1 MKNLLKKTVVAVLT
15 GEAQAVLKKYRPKIV
30 AVTGSVGKTATK
42 DAIYAVVAR
51 GAHARKSEK
60 SFNSEIGIP
69 LTILGAPN
77 AWDNPLRWLLNFID
91 GLFLIFFTTKYPE
104 WLVLEVGADRPG
116 DIKNVASWL
125 PVDIAVITRL
135 PEMPVHVE
143 FFDSPEEVVEEKAAL
158 VGALKHG
165 GTLVLFGDDGRS
177 AALSARTGERVLTF
191 GFSEKAE
198 VRGGGVT
205 LLFEPARPDD
215 SGRSD
220 GERKE
225 MWPIGM
231 SAHLTIGGTSAPI
244 SILGGI
250 GAHTLLP
257 LLAGAA
263 VGHAL
268 GKNISEIVESLKS
281 YEPPPGRMR
290 LLRGIKDTLIIDDT
304 YNSSPAAVIA
314 ALDTLALVN
323 PAGRKITPVGRAAQ
337 TRDIPPG
344 RRDDLSGRAAQE
356 RGITPARRIAVLGDM
371 LELGRHSTAEH
382 RKIGEH
388 AAKTADMLLTI
399 GFRAREM
406 AQGALDNGMPDA
418 HILQYEDAAKAG
430 AELENIL
437 REGDCVLVK
446 GSQSMRMERV
456 VEEIMLE
463 PERATE
469 LLVRQDEEWKRR

>member
-1 MKNLLKKTVVAVLT
+1 MFLRIAKQLVVSVLTLEARAVLRR
-15 GEAQAVLKKYRPKIV
+15 YHPHII

-51 GAHARKSEK
+51 GPHARKSEK
-60 SFNSEIGIP
+60 SFNSEVGIP

-77 AWDNPLRWLLNFID
+77 AWSNPLRWVLIFID
-91 GLFLIFFTTKYPE
+91 GLFLIFFTRQYPE

-116 DIKNVASWL
+116 DIKNVAQWL
-125 PVDIAVITRL
+125 KVDIVVITRL

-143 FFDSPEEVVEEKAAL
+143 FFDSPEQLVEEKAAL
-158 VGALKHG
+158 IKALKHG
-165 GTLVLFGDDGRS
+165 GTLVLFGDDARS
-177 AALSARTGERVLTF
+177 SALSSRTNEHVLTF
-191 GFSEKAE
+191 GFEEGVE
-198 VRGGGVT
+198 VRGEQVE
-205 LLFEPARPDD
+205 LLMEE
-215 SGRSD
+215 G
-220 GERKE
+220 GER
-225 MWPIGM
+225 WPIGM
-231 SAHLTIGGTSAPI
+231 SAHLRIGGTSAPI
-244 SILGGI
+244 SIVGGI

-268 GKNISEIVESLKS
+268 GKDISEIVEALKG

-290 LLRGIKDTLIIDDT
+290 LIRGIKDTLIIDDT
-304 YNSSPAAVIA
+304 YNSSPAAAGA
-314 ALDTLALVN
+314 ALDTLALVV
-323 PAGRKITPVGRAAQ
+323 PGRAAQ
-337 TRDIPPG
+337 G
-344 RRDDLSGRAAQE
+344 
-356 RGITPARRIAVLGDM
+356 GITPGRRIAVLGDM

-388 AAKTADMLLTI
+388 AAKTADMLITV
-399 GFRAREM
+399 GFRSREM
-406 AQGALDNGMPDA
+406 VQGALDSGMPDA
-418 HILQYEDAAKAG
+418 NILQYEDATRAG

-463 PERATE
+463 PERAPE